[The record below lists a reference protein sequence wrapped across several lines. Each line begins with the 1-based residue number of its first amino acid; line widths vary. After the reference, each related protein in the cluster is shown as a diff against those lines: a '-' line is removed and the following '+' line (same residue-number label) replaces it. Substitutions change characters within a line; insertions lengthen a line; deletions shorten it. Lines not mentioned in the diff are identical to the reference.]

1 MSDSY
6 FVDAKKVALGG
17 YFHLLQSPFGAAV
30 TKEHSPNA
38 LYIVQKHCFGLDV
51 VAGVV
56 LAPYWLLPLQ
66 WRQTWFDPSWNTFLW
81 YCNFSK
87 KTSVYK

>member
-38 LYIVQKHCFGLDV
+38 LYIV
-51 VAGVV
+51 
-56 LAPYWLLPLQ
+56 
-66 WRQTWFDPSWNTFLW
+66 
-81 YCNFSK
+81 
-87 KTSVYK
+87 